1 MGIATTTAGTA
12 IRQLS
17 DLNSQGTGLGS
28 GIADLIGFYVTNAAT
43 QMVAQ
48 SSVIGSF
55 SMSTGAGASSS
66 TGAYGF
72 GNSQT
77 ANAVVNAIQQLKIM
91 GLIG

>member
-1 MGIATTTAGTA
+1 MGIATTTASA
-12 IRQLS
+12 APRQLT
-17 DLNSQGTGLGS
+17 DGNSQGTIVNL

-43 QMVAQ
+43 QLVAQ

-55 SMSTGAGASSS
+55 TMSTGAGASSS

>member
-1 MGIATTTAGTA
+1 MGIATTTASA
-12 IRQLS
+12 APRQLS
-17 DLNSQGTGLGS
+17 DGNSQGTVIGVS
-28 GIADLIGFYVTNAAT
+28 TSELIGFYVTNAAT
-43 QMVAQ
+43 QVVAQ

-55 SMSTGAGASSS
+55 AMSTGASASSS